1 MTKRTEADLASAMAE
16 HLRDA
21 RPASGS
27 EALNALRRA
36 FPNSPLTARVMA
48 LGALM
53 RR

>member
-1 MTKRTEADLASAMAE
+1 MAE
-16 HLRDA
+16 HLHNA

-27 EALNALRRA
+27 EALSALRRA